1 MRPEA
6 ASEAIFI
13 VVCCRRC
20 SESLPEPILGGSD
33 PSKLCSHHNGSTILT
48 KSPFSK
54 KHRKSTLRGPV
65 LGPKI
70 AEIDVGGSKIANIGG
85 KNRFFDR
92 PFFHRFFEHRK
103 NRKNPK
109 KDASIRS
116 AGSGRRST
124 RTRRRGKERQA
135 LRETGMESE
144 LGLTRQHP
152 GGVRRILSASRI
164 PPSQIV
170 WLL

>member
-1 MRPEA
+1 M
-6 ASEAIFI
+6 
-13 VVCCRRC
+13 
-20 SESLPEPILGGSD
+20 
-33 PSKLCSHHNGSTILT
+33 T

-54 KHRKSTLRGPV
+54 KHRKRSLRGPV

-70 AEIDVGGSKIANIGG
+70 AKSRRRRHR
-85 KNRFFDR
+85 NRQNWQKTSIFLTV
-92 PFFHRFFEHRK
+92 RFLTVFSNTEK

-135 LRETGMESE
+135 LRETGTESE

-152 GGVRRILSASRI
+152 GGVRRIEDASVR
-164 PPSQIV
+164 PLHPKMAGPADGVAQSV
-170 WLL
+170 LEVYV